1 VTALVDPVALARIQF
16 AVTVAYHFLFVPLS
30 IGIGLV
36 MVMAERQ
43 AYKDPTPENKA
54 ASKFWIKIFT
64 ATFAI
69 GVATGITMEFSFG
82 TNWANYSRFV
92 GDIFGAPLAAEALF
106 AFFLESTFLGV
117 LLFGRNRVSPKFYYV
132 SAWLVW
138 AGSMLS
144 ALWIIIANSWM
155 QTPAGYKIVE
165 TSAGRKAELTN
176 FFAAALNPSTLPRY
190 FHTVDSVLI
199 TGGFIAAAIG
209 AWYYRKGRDAAFA
222 KSSITIGLGIA
233 LITSIIMLPLG
244 HWQAVSVVDNQ
255 PEKAAAMEGHWDT
268 GPMDLGIIGWVN
280 VDQGT
285 TTSLAIP
292 GGVSFLASGTFTKE
306 FPGLNDFKPADLPPI
321 QPVYQSYRIMI
332 LLYGAM
338 LLLVAWAWWLNRK
351 GTLPNHKGLLGLLVF
366 APLLPEI
373 AIQAGWFTAEVGRQP
388 WIVYQEMRTLDGI
401 SLAVPAGQIALTLT
415 LFVLFYSLLFVAW
428 ARIVLGI
435 VATGPQV
442 EGATRSGTEPEQP
455 FLPDEPAA
463 ANL

>member
-1 VTALVDPVALARIQF
+1 MDPVALARIQF

-43 AYKDPTPENKA
+43 AYKNPTPENMA

-165 TSAGRKAELTN
+165 TAAGRKAELTN

-233 LITSIIMLPLG
+233 LVTSIIMLPLG
-244 HWQAVSVVDNQ
+244 HWQAVEVVDNQ

-292 GGVSFLASGTFTKE
+292 GGVSFLASGNFTK
-306 FPGLNDFKPADLPPI
+306 
-321 QPVYQSYRIMI
+321 
-332 LLYGAM
+332 
-338 LLLVAWAWWLNRK
+338 
-351 GTLPNHKGLLGLLVF
+351 
-366 APLLPEI
+366 
-373 AIQAGWFTAEVGRQP
+373 
-388 WIVYQEMRTLDGI
+388 
-401 SLAVPAGQIALTLT
+401 AVP
-415 LFVLFYSLLFVAW
+415 
-428 ARIVLGI
+428 R
-435 VATGPQV
+435 PQRLQ
-442 EGATRSGTEPEQP
+442 APRTCPPSSRSTSPT
-455 FLPDEPAA
+455 AS
-463 ANL
+463 